1 MPTAPATGV
10 CTFTHTPVQIVS
22 PVPHALMRTRVVITG
37 MGAVTPIGN
46 SVADMWTNMLMGKS
60 GAAPITK
67 FDATDYETRF
77 ACEVKGYDPLLHMS
91 RKDVQRMD
99 LFTQYAISSVAMALD
114 DAGIVDGQLNGDRVG
129 VVFGSGIGGMWTY
142 HRQQELLYQHG
153 GKPDRI
159 SPFFIPMLISDIAAG
174 HIAIR
179 WKFRGPNYGTVSAC
193 ATSAHAIADGVM
205 LIERG
210 HADVMIVGGSEAV
223 ICPMG
228 IGGFNA
234 MKALST
240 RNDEPEKASRPFD
253 AERDGFVMGEG
264 GGALVIESLE
274 HALRR
279 NARIYA
285 ELAGFGLTDDAF
297 HITAPPP
304 GGEGAVRSM
313 RLCLE
318 DARLSPEE
326 ISYINAHGTS
336 TPYNDKN
343 ETEAIKTVFGQHAY
357 RLAVSS
363 TKSMTGHLLGAAG
376 AVEAIVT
383 ILALYHQVCP
393 PTINYTTPDP
403 DCDLNYVP
411 NIPEYRTIDAALSNS
426 FGFGGHNVTLCFRR
440 FEQ

>member
-37 MGAVTPIGN
+37 VGAVTPIGN

-77 ACEVKGYDPLLHMS
+77 ACEVKGYDPLLHLS

-114 DAGIVDGQLNGDRVG
+114 DAGIVEGQLNGDRVG

-153 GKPDRI
+153 SKPDRI